1 MWDSVSNPWGIP
13 RSAIKKAPL
22 YGIRFRIP
30 GASRAVPS
38 KKPPLYGI
46 RFRIPGA
53 SRAALSK
60 KAPLCKGGCPR
71 SGRGIALQTI
81 PPSRPLRLIVP
92 PPFAGR
98 RLIFSFE
105 KMTGLIPCH
114 FLSIILCASPCANV
128 SHRSL

>member
-1 MWDSVSNPWGIP
+1 MGFGFESLGHPAQCHQKSPPVRDSFSNPWGIP
-13 RSAIKKAPL
+13 RSAIKKA
-22 YGIRFRIP
+22 
-30 GASRAVPS
+30 
-38 KKPPLYGI
+38 PLYGI